1 MSASDSSAMPVAG
14 AGSKEPGLENY
25 EKYEKLGEGTYG
37 VVFKARNLTTGKIVA
52 LKKIRMENE
61 EQGVPPTTLR
71 EIATLRELHHP
82 NIVKFVL
89 FSLHLHSFFSHL
101 FWRIHHPDHRCCSQ
115 LWNLFPTHQQLS
127 DRLEDVVNIGSN
139 LYLVFEFMTQD
150 LRRYMD
156 NARGMGADGERLV
169 KSYMYQMMRGI
180 AYCHSHRIMHRDL
193 KPQNLLIDVSGYL
206 KLADFGLARA
216 FSIPLRPYSH
226 EVVTL
231 WYRAPE
237 VLLNDPRYSTPID
250 VWSAGTIFAEMLTK
264 RPLFPG
270 DSEIDELYRIFQ
282 VMGTPNEAVW
292 PGVTSLEYW
301 RSSFPQWKRQEWST
315 TFPHVSADALD
326 LLSVCA
332 FFFSHSHFFL
342 TTFHVSPHSLDTHI
356 QKMLVYDPSQ
366 RITAKASL
374 SHPYFDDLDKS
385 AFSD

>member
-1 MSASDSSAMPVAG
+1 M
-14 AGSKEPGLENY
+14 
-25 EKYEKLGEGTYG
+25 
-37 VVFKARNLTTGKIVA
+37 
-52 LKKIRMENE
+52 
-61 EQGVPPTTLR
+61 
-71 EIATLRELHHP
+71 
-82 NIVKFVL
+82 
-89 FSLHLHSFFSHL
+89 
-101 FWRIHHPDHRCCSQ
+101 
-115 LWNLFPTHQQLS
+115 
-127 DRLEDVVNIGSN
+127 NIGSN